1 MQISYTF
8 SPNFLLGQICRDF
21 SKAQNAKAMDLSCV
35 KVLISGG
42 EAVPT
47 KTAVEFTAILEGLG
61 APRNA
66 LRAGFGMTETG
77 VSLLAVIYRYCGC
90 LILSAGGMY
99 L

>member
-1 MQISYTF
+1 
-8 SPNFLLGQICRDF
+8 
-21 SKAQNAKAMDLSCV
+21 MDLSCV

-47 KTAVEFTAILEGLG
+47 KTAVEFTAILEELG

-77 VSLLAVIYRYCGC
+77 VGLLRVIYRYCGC